1 MLLAPVEKEKS
12 DDVRTDKE
20 GIHTT
25 LQTGATTEM
34 VKWMMTK
41 KDGASVDLA

>member
-1 MLLAPVEKEKS
+1 MLLEPVDKERS
-12 DDVRTDKE
+12 DDIQTDKE